1 MLNLFEL
8 SKSFTSRSQ
17 GWLMDRYIQQQ
28 EPMKNVHGTG
38 PQASMQTSQLRTP
51 EFTPQQTFDLPVT
64 SEEPRSRI
72 LEAEAEC

>member
-8 SKSFTSRSQ
+8 SKNFTNRGQ

-28 EPMKNVHGTG
+28 EPMKNVHGIG
-38 PQASMQTSQLRTP
+38 PQASMPTSQARTP
-51 EFTPQQTFDLPVT
+51 PYTPRHTFEVPPT
-64 SEEPRSRI
+64 REEPLPKT